1 MRKSL
6 LTTLFSF
13 FALILVA
20 QFSPEYKQPDLG
32 NAASVKAIKV
42 QKIGLTGMED
52 PGHVNPNLPLNDRT
66 EPAEAFGT
74 TTYDLQTNNSTQ
86 NRLYNHGGNKLT
98 GVWTM
103 GQDAAAGWPDR
114 GTGVNTND
122 GTSWGPPPSA
132 RIEQVVRTG
141 WPAVGAL
148 ADGTPVVVTHISDGA
163 VPVSVLHLAKWH
175 EPSGTWIETDIPTN
189 NSGGMLWPRMAT
201 GGPDGNS
208 IHVIGI
214 TTPTG
219 NGGVEYAGMN
229 GHLLYNR
236 STDGGETWDLT
247 DVIIPGMDSTKYLN
261 TTADSYSIDV
271 DGENV
276 AIAYFDDLGDVLVS
290 KSTDNGMTWTT
301 SVVRDFPI
309 DKYVVDAGWT
319 DADLSYQDTVG
330 APAAGAVLSSDQTG
344 EVLIDRD
351 GLVHVWYGQMYY
363 ADEDLTD
370 GNFSFFPLLGGV
382 RYWNE
387 THGEDSSR
395 VVSGL
400 VDSDGN
406 GVFDIA
412 GTASAVL
419 AGNYFTSATPFM
431 SAGVDLNNNLYLT
444 HSALVENY
452 WKEDANP
459 SLQHYHHIYVTASQD
474 GGETWLEDPIDVI
487 APGLVDDDDLIPA
500 MEAVYPSM
508 ARDINTEQLHLSYQL
523 DFEPG
528 TALGSDSDPAETNF
542 IYHLAFDL
550 AEFGIVGTEEV
561 VAPESFNLELSPN
574 PASGNVKISFEYDNA
589 AQTSIS
595 IMNMMGQEV
604 YSQNKGNLTSG
615 KHGFQL
621 DISDLVPGLYTVS
634 LRAENTIST
643 KKLLIK

>member
-6 LTTLFSF
+6 LTSFCFLFS
-13 FALILVA
+13 LVLSA
-20 QFSPEYKQPDLG
+20 QFSSEFKQAKLTD
-32 NAASVKAIKV
+32 AAKIKAVKV

-52 PGHVNPNLPLNDRT
+52 PGHLNPNLPLNDRT

-74 TTYDLQTNNSTQ
+74 TTYDLQSNNSTQ

-103 GQDAAAGWPDR
+103 GLDAVSGWPDR

-122 GTSWGPPPSA
+122 GTGWGPPPTV

-148 ADGTPVVVTHISDGA
+148 DDGTPVIVSHISDGA
-163 VPVSVLHLAKWH
+163 VPISVLHLAKWH

-189 NSGGMLWPRMAT
+189 NAGGMLWPRMAT

-219 NGGVEYAGMN
+219 NGGNEYAGMN

-236 STDGGETWDLT
+236 STDGGDSWDLT
-247 DVIIPGMDSTKYLN
+247 DIIIPGMDSTKYLN
-261 TTADSYSIDV
+261 TTADSYNIDV

-276 AIAYFDDLGDVLVS
+276 AIAFFDDLGDVLVS
-290 KSTDNGMTWTT
+290 KSTDNGTTWTT
-301 SVVRDFPI
+301 SIVRDFPI
-309 DKYVVDAGWT
+309 DKYVVDQGWT
-319 DADLSYQDTVG
+319 IDDLTYQDTVNS
-330 APAAGAVLSSDQTG
+330 PAVNSVLSSDQTG

-351 GLVHVWYGQMYY
+351 GLVHVWYGEMYY
-363 ADEDLTD
+363 ADDDLTD
-370 GNFSFFPLLGGV
+370 GSFSFFPLIGGI

-400 VDSDGN
+400 LDSDGN
-406 GVFDIA
+406 GTFDLA
-412 GTASAVL
+412 GTASAAL
-419 AGNYFTSATPFM
+419 AGNYFTSATPFI
-431 SAGVDLNNNLYLT
+431 SAGVDLNNNIYMT

-459 SLQHYHHIYVTASQD
+459 TLQHYHHIYLTVSQD
-474 GGETWLEDPIDVI
+474 GGATWLDDPIDVV

-508 ARDINTEQLHLSYQL
+508 ARDINSEQLHLSYQL

-542 IYHLAFDL
+542 IYHLAYDL
-550 AEFGIVGTEEV
+550 VDLGIVGTEEI
-561 VAPESFNLELSPN
+561 VAPETFNMNLSPN
-574 PASGNVKISFEYDNA
+574 PAEGNVNVSFEFEGSK
-589 AQTSIS
+589 QTTIRV
-595 IMNMMGQEV
+595 MNMVGQEV
-604 YSQNKGNLTSG
+604 ATFEKGNLTTG
-615 KHGFQL
+615 KHSYQL
-621 DISDLVPGLYTVS
+621 DLNYLSSGLYMVS
-634 LRAENTIST
+634 LKAGDQIST